1 MSLLALA
8 RTRLAEIE
16 AARGTPRGT
25 AVEHV
30 ERRTRIGIT
39 TQCSTVPTLGRGT
52 VEQPSTS
59 ALVCGRSGAECL
71 ERSPLDYRDGLE
83 RLASMPVP
91 AGVQARRWAQIVDDA
106 ALLEADWG
114 ETARALGWSD
124 LALWG
129 CNPDPS
135 ARRLDRDGLVMR
147 LRGRRVFAIRG
158 HLKVCN
164 TDSAKWT
171 YEERSSRS
179 VAEGTRKGERA
190 IALATPVRELPK
202 EIAGEADVPPA
213 QRRGM
218 GEQSVGDVLAIAAHV
233 LDSATHI

>member
-30 ERRTRIGIT
+30 ERRTRIGT
-39 TQCSTVPTLGRGT
+39 ATQCFTVPFLGRGT
-52 VEQPSTS
+52 VEQSSTS

-71 ERSPLDYRDGLE
+71 ERSAIGYRNGLE

-91 AGVQARRWAQIVDDA
+91 AGVQARRWAQIVNDA

-129 CNPDPS
+129 CNADPS

-147 LRGRRVFAIRG
+147 LRGRRVFAITTELAAIRCQGG
-158 HLKVCN
+158 HSLAYRLRPCPGMVCPAPG
-164 TDSAKWT
+164 TIPLWDLSDVPHSPVSLTADDP
-171 YEERSSRS
+171 RS
-179 VAEGTRKGERA
+179 VA
-190 IALATPVRELPK
+190 
-202 EIAGEADVPPA
+202 PP
-213 QRRGM
+213 RPG
-218 GEQSVGDVLAIAAHV
+218 
-233 LDSATHI
+233 